1 MSKGEGL
8 CLWVIV
14 WLLALII
21 YGMAGTSDMQ
31 TMTDLN
37 AEVDRLAVVEGRQ

>member
-14 WLLALII
+14 WLLALIV
-21 YGMAGTSDMQ
+21 YGLAGTSDLKSMAD
-31 TMTDLN
+31 MT
-37 AEVDRLAVVEGRQ
+37 AEVDRVAVTEGRQ

>member
-21 YGMAGTSDMQ
+21 YGLAGTSDMQ
-31 TMTDLN
+31 TKIDLT
-37 AEVDRLAVVEGRQ
+37 AEVDRMAVVDGRQ

>member
-1 MSKGEGL
+1 MSNGEGL
-8 CLWVIV
+8 CLWIIV

-21 YGMAGTSDMQ
+21 YGLAGTSDMNS
-31 TMTDLN
+31 MSDLT

>member
-21 YGMAGTSDMQ
+21 YGLAGASDMKSLA
-31 TMTDLN
+31 DLT
-37 AEVDRLAVVEGRQ
+37 AEVDRLAVTEGRQ